1 MGGRTIAFE
10 EKFAEL
16 LGCRHAIAVSSG
28 TAALHLALL
37 ALGIGSE
44 AGDEVIQP
52 SINFVAGA
60 NMTIAAGAKPV
71 FADIVS
77 LSEPTIDPAQVE
89 ALMGPRTKAVMV
101 MHYGGYPA
109 RIREIMRICRQRNV
123 SVIEDACHATGFRAA
138 ELDGAGLGTI
148 GDIGCFSFFANKNM
162 TTGEGGMVTT
172 NSDELAARIRNLRSH
187 GMTTLTW
194 ERHKARSSTY
204 DVMANGYNYRIDDLR
219 SALGLAQLDKLPKAN
234 ERRQQLAA
242 AYAEAIAR
250 IGRGK
255 VEYVYGSAPTVGSA
269 HLAAVLVDPDQR
281 DQIRTSLAERGIQ
294 TSMHY
299 PPVHEFSA
307 FKRPR
312 SFQLPRTRDFA
323 NAMITLPLHPGLDED
338 GVNEIVST
346 LADICQ
352 YRTA

>member
-16 LGCRHAIAVSSG
+16 VGCRHAIAVSNG

-60 NMTIAAGAKPV
+60 NMTIAVGAKPV

-77 LSEPTIDPAQVE
+77 LVEPAIDPAQVE
-89 ALMGPRTKAVMV
+89 ALIGPQTKAVMV

-109 RIREIMRICRQRNV
+109 RMREIMRICRQNNV
-123 SVIEDACHATGFRAA
+123 PVIEDACHATGFRAT

-194 ERHKARSSTY
+194 ERHKGRASTY

-219 SALGLAQLDKLPKAN
+219 AALGLAQLEKLPKAN

-242 AYAEAIAR
+242 AYARAVEH
-250 IGRGK
+250 IGRGEL
-255 VEYVYGSAPTVGSA
+255 EYVYGSNPTAGSA
-269 HLAAVLVDPDQR
+269 HLAAVVVDPDQR
-281 DQIRTSLAERGIQ
+281 DRIRKSLAERGIQ

-307 FKRPR
+307 FKRVAGP
-312 SFQLPRTRDFA
+312 QLPHTRAFA
-323 NAMITLPLHPGLDED
+323 NAMITLPLFPDLGEEA
-338 GVNEIVST
+338 VNDIVSAV
-346 LADICQ
+346 ADLCQ
-352 YRTA
+352 SRAA